1 MNAKKLVHLALPE
14 ATHTRL
20 KELAKAT
27 GRTIPGYLRW
37 LVNCHFRELDQ
48 SGKDEKQFPVLH
60 LHEDE
65 ESF

>member
-1 MNAKKLVHLALPE
+1 MGIKKLVHLALPE
-14 ATHTRL
+14 ATHARL
-20 KELAKAT
+20 KELAEAT

-48 SGKDEKQFPVLH
+48 SGKDEKQFPVLY
-60 LHEDE
+60 LYEDE